1 MVSLRCKSIVKEELK
16 KLDVKYSILPY
27 GAIEF
32 SDEVGQKKLHSFKR
46 NLRKSGLDLLDLN
59 ESILI
64 DRIISTILDMIHSF
78 DELPKLTFSEIISKN
93 ISDDNDAVLKIF
105 TEVVGMSVIQFIVTQ
120 KIEKIKEFLL
130 YDDLTLAEIS
140 RLLRYKN
147 EQHLVAQF
155 KKYTGLTPDHFLK
168 LKEERNKIIR
178 QSLNESGGKKTI
190 NTNKPVG

>member
-64 DRIISTILDMIHSF
+64 DRIISTILDLIHNF

-105 TEVVGMSVIQFIVTQ
+105 SEVVGMSVIQFIVTQ

>member
-105 TEVVGMSVIQFIVTQ
+105 SEVVGMSVIQFIVTQ

-155 KKYTGLTPDHFLK
+155 KKYTGLTPDHFIK

>member
-32 SDEVGQKKLHSFKR
+32 SDGVGQKKLQSFKR

-59 ESILI
+59 ESILV
-64 DRIISTILDMIHSF
+64 DRIISTILDLIHNF

-93 ISDDNDAVLKIF
+93 ISDANDPVLKIF
-105 TEVVGMSVIQFIVTQ
+105 SEVVGMSVIQFIVTQ

-130 YDDLTLAEIS
+130 YDDLAISEIS
-140 RLLRYKN
+140 RLLNYKN

-178 QSLNESGGKKTI
+178 QSMNESGGKKAI
-190 NTNKPVG
+190 KTNKPVG

>member
-64 DRIISTILDMIHSF
+64 DRIISTILDLIHNF

-105 TEVVGMSVIQFIVTQ
+105 SEVVGMSVIQFIVTQ

-155 KKYTGLTPDHFLK
+155 KKYTGLTPDHFIK